1 MGPDCSRR
9 LGLVPFTPKRAGSL
23 AYSLVMFVVVS
34 VLAGVLVAGL
44 FIPFAG
50 MAGVT
55 SNAAAA
61 ELQSLPAELATPA
74 PATRSKVLMGNGK
87 ILAFFYDEN
96 RIPVKLNKIAPIM
109 RQAQIAIEDHR
120 FYEHGALDFKG
131 TVRALVRNS
140 AGDGITQG
148 GSSITQQYVKM
159 VQIEQCQAKGDSQ
172 CVKDAQAPT
181 MERKI
186 RELRYAIAME
196 KKFTKDEILERYL
209 NIAYYGSGAYGVE
222 AAAKH
227 YFSTTASKLTLAQAA
242 MLAGLVQNPD
252 SNNPVRNPSAALD
265 RRDVVLNRMVEL
277 KLITLDQAQAAKQT
291 GFDQKLV
298 KKTRNGCVG
307 TRYPFLCD
315 YVRRTLLNTPSLG
328 KTEEDRENMINRGG
342 LAIQTAIDPKIQD
355 LAEKRVSAVV
365 GPRDPVISTMNMI
378 QPGTGLIIAMAQSR
392 PVMGSKAKKGQTY
405 WNLAADPAMGGIQGY
420 QAGSTFKLFTLAAAL
435 EKGIP
440 ISKTFNAKSP
450 FNFTGRP
457 YTSCRGRERV
467 WDRWVVRNAV
477 GHSKSIGMM
486 EAAQF
491 SVNTYFIQLELATG
505 MCRVTKM
512 AQKAGVK
519 VGARIGQPPVNIV
532 QEFQDKPSF
541 TLGTVEVSP
550 LSMAEAYATFAARGI
565 HCNPIIVSKITTRD
579 GKNLAVPDANCRR
592 VVDKDV
598 ADGVNKILKSVVDKG
613 TGRRAKIYDGRD
625 IAGKTGTIDSNEAVW
640 FAGYT
645 PEIAGVAMISI
656 DNTKSPFLKGGSG
669 YYRRSGVRGY
679 RVPSTGVYLEGSGSG
694 DAGMKI
700 WKPVMQKY
708 FQQIPKTSF
717 SQPPHKIQVGEQV
730 RVPSLSGL
738 SVAAATRKL
747 ERLGFTVETQ
757 YAYSDKVPRYGFIG
771 WSPSPGDWISEFG
784 TIYAVYS
791 SGRDPAVV
799 AAEKAEARRKAQEEK
814 KKQQQQQQEQQQQQS
829 QPPKP
834 PKLPPIFPPR
844 R

>member
-1 MGPDCSRR
+1 MGPGCSRR

-74 PATRSKVLMGNGK
+74 PATRSKVLMADGK
-87 ILAFFYDEN
+87 TLAFFYDEN
-96 RIPVKLNKIAPIM
+96 RIPVKLKSIAPIM

-120 FYEHGALDFKG
+120 YYEHGALDFKG
-131 TVRALVRNS
+131 TMRALVRNS

-172 CVKDAQAPT
+172 CVKDAQART
-181 MERKI
+181 MQRKI

-209 NIAYYGSGAYGVE
+209 NIAYYGAGAYGVE

-227 YFSTTASKLTLAQAA
+227 YFSTKASRLTLAQAA

-252 SNNPVRNPSAALD
+252 THNPIRNPSAALD
-265 RRDVVLNRMVEL
+265 RRDIVLNRMVEL
-277 KLITLDQAQAAKQT
+277 KLITLDQAKQAKQT

-298 KKTRNGCVG
+298 TKTRNGCVG

-315 YVRRTLLNTPSLG
+315 YVRRTLVNTPSLG

-342 LAIQTAIDPKIQD
+342 LVIQTAIDPKIQD
-355 LAEKRVSAVV
+355 LAEEKVSAVV
-365 GPRDPVISTMNMI
+365 GPKDPVISTMNMI

-392 PVMGSKAKKGQTY
+392 PVMGSNAKKGQTY
-405 WNLAADPAMGGIQGY
+405 WNLAAEPAMGGIQGY

-440 ISKTFNAKSP
+440 ISKTFNARSP
-450 FNFTGRP
+450 FDFTGRRF
-457 YTSCRGRERV
+457 TSCRGRERV
-467 WDRWVVRNAV
+467 WDRWVVQNAV
-477 GHSKSIGMM
+477 GHSESIGMM

-512 AQKAGVK
+512 AQKTGVK
-519 VGARIGQPPVNIV
+519 VGARIGQPAVNIV
-532 QEFQDKPSF
+532 KQFQDKPSF

-565 HCNPIIVSKITTRD
+565 HCNPIIVSKITTRG

-592 VVDKDV
+592 VVNKDV
-598 ADGVNKILKSVVDKG
+598 ADGVNRVLKSVVDQG
-613 TGRRAKIYDGRD
+613 TGRRAKISDGRH

-656 DNTKSPFLKGGSG
+656 DNTKRPFVKGSG
-669 YYRRSGVRGY
+669 YYRGSGVRGY

-694 DAGMKI
+694 DAGLKI
-700 WKPVMQKY
+700 WKPVMETY

-717 SQPPHKIQVGEQV
+717 NPPPRKIQVGEQV
-730 RVPSLSGL
+730 RVPNLSGL
-738 SVAAATRKL
+738 SLAAATRKL
-747 ERLGFTVETQ
+747 ERLGFTVEQQ
-757 YAYSDKVPRYGFIG
+757 YVYSDSVPKYGFIG
-771 WSPSPGDWISEFG
+771 WSPGSGDWISEFG

-799 AAEKAEARRKAQEEK
+799 AEERAEARRKAQE
-814 KKQQQQQQEQQQQQS
+814 KKQQQQQQQQDQQQQS
-829 QPPKP
+829 PS

>member
-1 MGPDCSRR
+1 
-9 LGLVPFTPKRAGSL
+9 VPFTPKRAGSL

-61 ELQSLPAELATPA
+61 ELQSLPAELSTPA

-96 RIPVKLNKIAPIM
+96 RIPVKLKSIAPIM

-120 FYEHGALDFKG
+120 YYEHGALDFKG

-140 AGDGITQG
+140 AAGGTTQG

-159 VQIEQCQAKGDSQ
+159 VQIEQCQAKGDTQ

-181 MERKI
+181 VQRKI

-209 NIAYYGSGAYGVE
+209 NIAYYGAGAYGVE
-222 AAAKH
+222 AAARH
-227 YFSTTASKLTLAQAA
+227 YFSTKASQLTLAQAA

-252 SNNPVRNPSAALD
+252 THNPIRNPSAALD

-277 KLITLDQAQAAKQT
+277 KLITLDQAKEAKKT

-298 KKTRNGCVG
+298 QKTRNGCVG

-328 KTEEDRENMINRGG
+328 KTADDRENMINRGG
-342 LAIQTAIDPKIQD
+342 LVIQTAIDPKIQD
-355 LAEKRVSAVV
+355 LAQKKVSAVV

-378 QPGTGLIIAMAQSR
+378 QPGTGLMIAMAQSR
-392 PVMGSKAKKGQTY
+392 PVMGSDAKKGQTY
-405 WNLAADPAMGGIQGY
+405 WNLAAEPAMGGIQGY
-420 QAGSTFKLFTLAAAL
+420 QAGSTFKLFTMAAAL

-440 ISKTFNAKSP
+440 ISKMFNAKSP

-457 YTSCRGRERV
+457 FTSCRGRERV
-467 WDRWVVRNAV
+467 WDRWVVQNAV

-512 AQKAGVK
+512 AQKTGVK
-519 VGARIGQPPVNIV
+519 VGARIGQPSVNIV
-532 QEFQDKPSF
+532 KQFQDKPSF

-565 HCNPIIVSKITTRD
+565 HCNPIIVSKITTR
-579 GKNLAVPDANCRR
+579 GGGNLAVPDANCRR

-645 PEIAGVAMISI
+645 PEIAGVAMISV
-656 DNTKSPFLKGGSG
+656 DNTKRPFIKGG

-679 RVPSTGVYLEGSGSG
+679 RVPSTRVYLEGSGSG

-700 WKPVMQKY
+700 WKPVMQQY

-717 SQPPHKIQVGEQV
+717 NQPPHKIQVGEQV
-730 RVPSLSGL
+730 RVPNLNGL
-738 SVAAATRKL
+738 SLDAATRKL
-747 ERLGFTVETQ
+747 ERLGFTVEKQ
-757 YAYSDKVPRYGFIG
+757 YVYSDTVPKYGFMG
-771 WSPSPGDWISEFG
+771 WSPRSGDWISEFG

-799 AAEKAEARRKAQEEK
+799 AAEKAAARKKAQEKK
-814 KKQQQQQQEQQQQQS
+814 KKQQQQQQQQQQQS
-829 QPPKP
+829 PAPT
-834 PKLPPIFPPR
+834 LPPIFPPR
-844 R
+844 RR

>member
-1 MGPDCSRR
+1 MGPGCSRR

-74 PATRSKVLMGNGK
+74 PATRSKVLMADGK
-87 ILAFFYDEN
+87 TLAFFYDEN
-96 RIPVKLNKIAPIM
+96 RIPVKLKSIAPIM

-131 TVRALVRNS
+131 TMRALVRNS

-181 MERKI
+181 MQRKI

-196 KKFTKDEILERYL
+196 KKFTKDQILERYL
-209 NIAYYGSGAYGVE
+209 NIAYYGAGAYGVE

-227 YFSTTASKLTLAQAA
+227 YFSTQASKLTLAQAA

-252 SNNPVRNPSAALD
+252 THNPIRSPSAALD

-277 KLITLDQAQAAKQT
+277 KLITLEQAKQAKQA

-342 LAIQTAIDPKIQD
+342 LVIRTAIDPKIQD
-355 LAEKRVSAVV
+355 LAEEKVSAVV

-392 PVMGSKAKKGQTY
+392 PVMGSNTKKGQTY

-440 ISKTFNAKSP
+440 ISKTFNARSP
-450 FNFTGRP
+450 FNFTGRRF
-457 YTSCRGRERV
+457 TSCRGRERV
-467 WDRWVVRNAV
+467 WDRWVVQNAV

-512 AQKAGVK
+512 AQKTGVK
-519 VGARIGQPPVNIV
+519 VGARIGQPAVNIV
-532 QEFQDKPSF
+532 KQFQDKPSF

-565 HCNPIIVSKITTRD
+565 HCDPIIVSKITTRG
-579 GKNLAVPDANCRR
+579 GKNLAVPDGNCRR
-592 VVDKDV
+592 VVDEDV
-598 ADGVNKILKSVVDKG
+598 ADGVNRVLKSVVDKG

-656 DNTKSPFLKGGSG
+656 DNTKKPFVKGSG
-669 YYRRSGVRGY
+669 SYRGSGVRRY
-679 RVPSTGVYLEGSGSG
+679 RVPSTGSYLEGSGSG

-700 WKPVMQKY
+700 WKPVMEKY

-717 SQPPHKIQVGEQV
+717 NQPPRKIQVGEQV
-730 RVPSLSGL
+730 RVPNLSGL
-738 SVAAATRKL
+738 SIAAATRKL
-747 ERLGFTVETQ
+747 ERLGFTVEQQ
-757 YAYSDKVPRYGFIG
+757 YVYSDNVPKYGFIG
-771 WSPSPGDWISEFG
+771 WSPGSGNWISEFG

-799 AAEKAEARRKAQEEK
+799 AEEKAAATQKAQEK
-814 KKQQQQQQEQQQQQS
+814 KKEQQQQQQQQQQQG
-829 QPPKP
+829 PT
-834 PKLPPIFPPR
+834 LPPIFPPR
-844 R
+844 RR

>member
-1 MGPDCSRR
+1 MG
-9 LGLVPFTPKRAGSL
+9 GL

-55 SNAAAA
+55 SNAAAT
-61 ELQSLPAELATPA
+61 ELQSLPAELATPT
-74 PATRSKVLMGNGK
+74 PATRSRVLMGNGK
-87 ILAFFYDEN
+87 TLAFFYDEN
-96 RIPVKLNKIAPIM
+96 RIPVKLKSIAPIM
-109 RQAQIAIEDHR
+109 RTAQIAIEDHR
-120 FYEHGALDFKG
+120 YYEHGALDFKG
-131 TVRALVRNS
+131 TMRALVRNS
-140 AGDGITQG
+140 AAGGTTQG

-159 VQIEQCQAKGDSQ
+159 VQIEACQAKGDTQ

-181 MERKI
+181 VQRKI

-209 NIAYYGSGAYGVE
+209 NIAYYGEGAYGVE
-222 AAAKH
+222 AAARH
-227 YFSTTASKLTLAQAA
+227 YYSTRASKLTLPQAA

-252 SNNPVRNPSAALD
+252 SNNPVNNPSAALE
-265 RRDVVLNRMVEL
+265 RRDVVVNRMVEL
-277 KLITLDQAQAAKQT
+277 KLITLAQAIEAKQA
-291 GFDQKLV
+291 GFSQKDV
-298 KKTRNGCVG
+298 TKTRNGCVG

-328 KTEEDRENMINRGG
+328 KTEDDRENMVNRGG
-342 LAIQTAIDPKIQD
+342 LTIQTAIDPKTQD
-355 LAEKRVSAVV
+355 LAQQKVSSVV

-392 PVMGSKAKKGQTY
+392 PVMGNDAKKGQTY
-405 WNLAADPAMGGIQGY
+405 WNLAAEPAMGGIQGY

-440 ISKTFNAKSP
+440 INKKFNAKSP
-450 FNFTGRP
+450 LSFTGRRFS
-457 YTSCRGRERV
+457 SCRGRERI

-477 GHSKSIGMM
+477 GHSKTIGML

-491 SVNTYFIQLELATG
+491 SVNTYFIQLELAAG

-512 AQKAGVK
+512 AARTGVK
-519 VGARIGQPPVNIV
+519 VGARIGQPPVDIV
-532 QEFQDKPSF
+532 KEFQDKPSF

-550 LSMAEAYATFAARGI
+550 LSMAEAYATFAARGV
-565 HCNPIIVSKITTRD
+565 HCDPIIVSKITTRS

-598 ADGVNKILKSVVDKG
+598 ADGVNKVLKSVVDKG
-613 TGRRAKIYDGRD
+613 TGKRAKIFDGRA

-645 PEIAGVAMISI
+645 PEIAGVAMISV
-656 DNTKSPFLKGGSG
+656 DNTKRPFIKRGAG
-669 YYRRSGVRGY
+669 YYRRGGVKGY

-708 FQQIPKTSF
+708 FQQIPKTGF
-717 SQPPHKIQVGEQV
+717 NQPPRKIDIGRQVK
-730 RVPSLSGL
+730 VPSLSGMSL
-738 SVAAATRKL
+738 SAATRKL
-747 ERLGFTVETQ
+747 ERLGFTVEKS
-757 YAYSDKVPRYGFIG
+757 YVYHDKVPKYGFIG
-771 WSPSPGDWISEFG
+771 WSPSPGSWISEFG
-784 TIYAVYS
+784 MIYAVYS
-791 SGRDPAVV
+791 NGRDPAVV
-799 AAEKAEARRKAQEEK
+799 AAEKAAEKKAQE
-814 KKQQQQQQEQQQQQS
+814 
-829 QPPKP
+829 KP
-834 PKLPPIFPPR
+834 PPPPSRPPLPCPPICPPGR
-844 R
+844 

>member
-1 MGPDCSRR
+1 M
-9 LGLVPFTPKRAGSL
+9 GSL
-23 AYSLVMFVVVS
+23 AYSLVMFLVVS

-61 ELQSLPAELATPA
+61 ELDSLPAELATPA
-74 PATRSKVLMGNGK
+74 PATRSKVLMANGK
-87 ILAFFYDEN
+87 TLAYFYDEN
-96 RIPVKLNKIAPIM
+96 RVPVKLEKIAPIM
-109 RQAQIAIEDHR
+109 RQAQLAIEDHR

-131 TVRALVRNS
+131 TMRALVRNTA
-140 AGDGITQG
+140 AGGTTQG

-159 VQIEQCQAKGDSQ
+159 VQIEQCQARGDTE
-172 CVKDAQAPT
+172 CVREAQAPT
-181 MERKI
+181 VQRKI

-196 KKFTKDEILERYL
+196 KKFTKDQILERYL
-209 NIAYYGSGAYGVE
+209 NIAYYGQGAYGVE
-222 AAAKH
+222 AAARN
-227 YFSTTASKLTLAQAA
+227 YFSVKAADLTLSQAA

-252 SNNPVRNPSAALD
+252 TNNPVRNPSAALE
-265 RRDVVLNRMVEL
+265 RRDVVLNRMTEL
-277 KLITLDQAQAAKQT
+277 KLISIDQAKEAKKV
-291 GFDQKLV
+291 GFDEDKV

-315 YVRRTLLNTPSLG
+315 YVRRTLLNTSSLG
-328 KTEEDRENMINRGG
+328 KTEEDRENVINRGG
-342 LAIQTAIDPKIQD
+342 LVIQTAIDPKIQD
-355 LAEKRVSAVV
+355 LAQKKVSAVV
-365 GPRDPVISTMNMI
+365 GPKDPVISTMNMI

-392 PVMGSKAKKGQTY
+392 PVMGSNAKKGYTY

-440 ISKTFNAKSP
+440 ISKKFNAKSP
-450 FNFTGRP
+450 FNFTGRRFQ
-457 YTSCRGRERV
+457 SCRGRERV
-467 WDRWVVRNAV
+467 YDRWVVQNAV
-477 GHSKSIGMM
+477 GHSKSIGMT
-486 EAAQF
+486 EAAEF

-512 AQKAGVK
+512 AKKTGVK
-519 VGARIGQPPVNIV
+519 VGARIGHPPVDIV
-532 QEFQDKPSF
+532 KEFQDKPSF

-565 HCNPIIVSKITTRD
+565 HCNPIIVSKITTRG

-598 ADGVNKILKSVVDKG
+598 ADGVNKVLKSVVDKG
-613 TGRRAKIYDGRD
+613 TGRRAKIYDGRH

-656 DNTKSPFLKGGSG
+656 DNTKSPFLKRGPG
-669 YYRRSGVRGY
+669 YYRRAGVRGY

-700 WKPVMQKY
+700 WKPVMQQY
-708 FQQIPKTSF
+708 FRKIPKTSF
-717 SQPPHKIQVGEQV
+717 NSPPHKIEVGEQV
-730 RVPSLSGL
+730 RMPSLSGL
-738 SVAAATRKL
+738 DIDAATSKL
-747 ERLGFTVETQ
+747 ERLGFTVEKT
-757 YAYSDKVPRYGFIG
+757 YVYSDTVPKYNFIG
-771 WSPSPGDWISEFG
+771 WSPSPGEWISEFG
-784 TIYAVYS
+784 TVYAVYS
-791 SGRDPAVV
+791 NGRDPAVV
-799 AAEKAEARRKAQEEK
+799 AQEKAEARRKAQEQKK
-814 KKQQQQQQEQQQQQS
+814 KKQQQQQQQQ
-829 QPPKP
+829 PNPGP
-834 PKLPPIFPPR
+834 TTPTLPPIFPPR

>member
-1 MGPDCSRR
+1 M
-9 LGLVPFTPKRAGSL
+9 GSL
-23 AYSLVMFVVVS
+23 AYSIVMFLVVC

-50 MAGVT
+50 MAGVA

-61 ELQSLPAELATPA
+61 ELGSLPAELATPA
-74 PATRSKVLMGNGK
+74 PATRSKVLLGNGK
-87 ILAFFYDEN
+87 TLAYFYDEN
-96 RIPVKLNKIAPIM
+96 RVPVKLKSIAPIM
-109 RQAQIAIEDHR
+109 RQAQLAIEDHR
-120 FYEHGALDFKG
+120 YYEHGALDFKG
-131 TVRALVRNS
+131 TMRALVRNS
-140 AGDGITQG
+140 AAGGTTQG

-159 VQIEQCQAKGDSQ
+159 VQIEQCQAKGDSE
-172 CVKDAQAPT
+172 CVREAQAPT
-181 MERKI
+181 LKRKI

-196 KKFTKDEILERYL
+196 KKFTKDQILERYL
-209 NIAYYGSGAYGVE
+209 NIAYYGQGAYGVE
-222 AAAKH
+222 AAARH
-227 YFSTTASKLTLAQAA
+227 YYSVKASELTLPQAA

-252 SNNPVRNPSAALD
+252 TQNPVRNPSAALD
-265 RRDVVLNRMVEL
+265 RRDVVLNRMTEL
-277 KLITLDQAQAAKQT
+277 KLISIDQAREAKKV
-291 GFDQKLV
+291 GFDQDRV

-315 YVRRTLLNTPSLG
+315 YVRRTLLDTPSLG
-328 KTEEDRENMINRGG
+328 KTEDDRENMINRGG
-342 LAIQTAIDPKIQD
+342 LVIETAIDPKTQD
-355 LAEKRVSAVV
+355 LAQKKVSSVV
-365 GPRDPVISTMNMI
+365 GPKDPVISTMNMI

-392 PVMGSKAKKGQTY
+392 PVMGSNVKKGQTY

-440 ISKTFNAKSP
+440 ISKKFTASSP
-450 FNFTGRP
+450 FNFTGRRF
-457 YTSCRGRERV
+457 TSCRGRERV
-467 WDRWVVRNAV
+467 WDHWVVRNAV

-512 AQKAGVK
+512 ANKTGVK
-519 VGARIGQPPVNIV
+519 VGARIGQPPVDIV
-532 QEFQDKPSF
+532 KEFQDKPSF

-565 HCNPIIVSKITTRD
+565 HCDPIIISKITTRG

-598 ADGVNKILKSVVDKG
+598 ADGVNKVLKSVVDKG
-613 TGRRAKIYDGRD
+613 TGKRAKIHDGRD

-645 PEIAGVAMISI
+645 PEIAGVAMISV
-656 DNTKSPFLKGGSG
+656 DNTKKPFIKRGAG

-700 WKPVMQKY
+700 WKPVMEEY

-717 SQPPHKIQVGEQV
+717 NQPPRKIQVGEQV
-730 RVPSLSGL
+730 RMPSLSGL
-738 SVAAATRKL
+738 SIAAATRKL
-747 ERLGFTVETQ
+747 ERLGFTVENQ
-757 YAYSDKVPRYGFIG
+757 YVYSDSVPKYVFIG
-771 WSPSPGDWISEFG
+771 WSPSSGSWISEFG
-784 TIYAVYS
+784 TVYAVYS
-791 SGRDPAVV
+791 NGRDPAVV
-799 AAEKAEARRKAQEEK
+799 AQEKAAAKKKAEEQ
-814 KKQQQQQQEQQQQQS
+814 KKQQQQQQT
-829 QPPKP
+829 PPSP
-834 PKLPPIFPPR
+834 TPTLPRKFPPR

>member
-1 MGPDCSRR
+1 M
-9 LGLVPFTPKRAGSL
+9 PFTPKRAGSL

-34 VLAGVLVAGL
+34 ILAGVLVAGL

-61 ELQSLPAELATPA
+61 ELESLPAELATPA

-87 ILAFFYDEN
+87 TLAYFYDEN
-96 RIPVKLNKIAPIM
+96 RIPVKLKSIAPIM
-109 RQAQIAIEDHR
+109 RQAQVAIEDHR

-131 TVRALVRNS
+131 TMRALVRNS
-140 AGDGITQG
+140 TDGGVTQG

-159 VQIEQCQAKGDSQ
+159 VQIEACLAKGDSQ

-181 MERKI
+181 VQRKV

-196 KKFTKDEILERYL
+196 KKFTKDQILERYL
-209 NIAYYGSGAYGVE
+209 NIAYYGAGAYGVE

-227 YFSTTASKLTLAQAA
+227 YFSTKASQLTLTQAA

-252 SNNPVRNPSAALD
+252 THNPIRNPSAALD

-277 KLITLDQAQAAKQT
+277 KLITLEQAKQAKQS
-291 GFDQKLV
+291 GFDEKLV
-298 KKTRNGCVG
+298 TKTRNGCVG

-342 LAIQTAIDPKIQD
+342 LIIQTAIDPKTQD
-355 LAEKRVSAVV
+355 LAQRKVSSVV

-392 PVMGSKAKKGQTY
+392 PVMGSDAKKGQTY
-405 WNLAADPAMGGIQGY
+405 WNLATDPAMGGIQGY

-440 ISKTFNAKSP
+440 INKRFNAASP
-450 FNFTGRP
+450 FNFTGRR

-467 WDRWVVRNAV
+467 WDRWVVKNAV
-477 GHSKSIGMM
+477 GHSKSIGMT
-486 EAAQF
+486 EAAEF

-512 AQKAGVK
+512 AEKTGVK
-519 VGARIGQPPVNIV
+519 VGARIGQPPVDIV
-532 QEFQDKPSF
+532 KQFQDKPSF

-565 HCNPIIVSKITTRD
+565 HCDPIIVSKITTRN
-579 GKNLAVPDANCRR
+579 GKDLAVPDANCRR

-598 ADGVNKILKSVVDKG
+598 ADGVNKILKSVVDNG
-613 TGRRAKIYDGRD
+613 TGKRAKIYDGRH

-656 DNTKSPFLKGGSG
+656 DNTKRPFRKSGG
-669 YYRRSGVRGY
+669 YYRGSGVKGY

-694 DAGMKI
+694 DAGLKI
-700 WKPVMQKY
+700 WRPVMQKY
-708 FQQIPKTSF
+708 FQQIPRTSF
-717 SQPPHKIQVGEQV
+717 NQPPRRIQVGEQV
-730 RVPSLSGL
+730 RVPSLNGL
-738 SVAAATRKL
+738 GVDAATRKL
-747 ERLGFTVETQ
+747 ERLGFTVERQ
-757 YAYSDKVPRYGFIG
+757 FVYSDKVPKYGFMG

-784 TIYAVYS
+784 TMYAVYS
-791 SGRDPAVV
+791 NGRDPAKVEE
-799 AAEKAEARRKAQEEK
+799 EKDEARRKAQEK
-814 KKQQQQQQEQQQQQS
+814 KRTEQQ
-829 QPPKP
+829 PPQNQDPTP
-834 PKLPPIFPPR
+834 PGGPIFPPGR

>member
-1 MGPDCSRR
+1 M
-9 LGLVPFTPKRAGSL
+9 GSL
-23 AYSLVMFVVVS
+23 AYSLVMFLVVS

-55 SNAAAA
+55 SSAAAA
-61 ELQSLPAELATPA
+61 ELESLPAELSTPA

-87 ILAFFYDEN
+87 TLAYFYDEN
-96 RIPVKLNKIAPIM
+96 RIPVKLKDISPIM

-131 TVRALVRNS
+131 TMRALVRNS
-140 AGDGITQG
+140 TDGGITQG

-159 VQIEQCQAKGDSQ
+159 VQIEACQAKADSE
-172 CVKDAQAPT
+172 CVREAQAPT

-196 KKFTKDEILERYL
+196 KKFTKDQILERYL
-209 NIAYYGSGAYGVE
+209 NIAYYGEGAYGAE
-222 AAAKH
+222 AAARH
-227 YFSTTASKLTLAQAA
+227 YFSTRASKLTLAQAA

-252 SNNPVRNPSAALD
+252 ANNPVRNPSAALD
-265 RRDVVLNRMVEL
+265 RRDVVLNRMAEL
-277 KLITLDQAQAAKQT
+277 KLISIDQARQAKKV
-291 GFDQKLV
+291 GFDQGKV

-328 KTEEDRENMINRGG
+328 KTEEDRGNMINRGG
-342 LAIQTAIDPKIQD
+342 LIIQTAIDPKTQD
-355 LAEKRVSAVV
+355 LAQQKVSSVV

-392 PVMGSKAKKGQTY
+392 PVMGSDAKRGQTY

-440 ISKTFNAKSP
+440 ISKKFHASSP
-450 FNFTGRP
+450 FNFTGRR
-457 YTSCRGRERV
+457 YTSCKGRERI
-467 WDRWVVRNAV
+467 WDHWVVRNSV
-477 GHSKSIGMM
+477 GHSKTIGMM
-486 EAAQF
+486 EAAQW

-512 AQKAGVK
+512 AERTGVK
-519 VGARIGQPPVNIV
+519 VGARIGQPPLDIV
-532 QEFQDKPSF
+532 KWYQDKPSF

-565 HCNPIIVSKITTRD
+565 HCDPIIISKITTRS
-579 GKNLAVPDANCRR
+579 GNNLDVP
-592 VVDKDV
+592 DKDV
-598 ADGVNKILKSVVDKG
+598 ADGVNKVLKSVVDKG
-613 TGRRAKIYDGRD
+613 TGKRAKIYDGRD
-625 IAGKTGTIDSNEAVW
+625 IAGKTGTINSNAAVW
-640 FAGYT
+640 FSGYT

-656 DNTKSPFLKGGSG
+656 DNTKRPFAKRGGG
-669 YYRRSGVRGY
+669 YYRRSGIKGY

-708 FQQIPKTSF
+708 FQQIPKTGF
-717 SQPPHKIQVGEQV
+717 NQPPRKIQVGKQV
-730 RVPSLSGL
+730 RMPSLNGL
-738 SVAAATRKL
+738 SISAATRKL
-747 ERLGFTVETQ
+747 ERMGFTVEKRYT
-757 YAYSDKVPRYGFIG
+757 YSDTKPKFDFMG
-771 WSPSPGDWISEFG
+771 WSPSPGSWISEFG
-784 TIYAVYS
+784 TVYAVYS
-791 SGRDPAVV
+791 NGRDPAVV
-799 AAEKAEARRKAQEEK
+799 AKEKAAKKKAQK
-814 KKQQQQQQEQQQQQS
+814 KKQQPPAT
-829 QPPKP
+829 QPPRFP
-834 PKLPPIFPPR
+834 PLPPGPR
-844 R
+844 

>member
-1 MGPDCSRR
+1 M
-9 LGLVPFTPKRAGSL
+9 GSL
-23 AYSLVMFVVVS
+23 AYSLVMFLVVS

-55 SNAAAA
+55 SSAAVT
-61 ELQSLPAELATPA
+61 ELESLPAELSTPA
-74 PATRSKVLMGNGK
+74 PATRSKVLMANGK
-87 ILAFFYDEN
+87 TLAYFYDEN
-96 RIPVKLNKIAPIM
+96 RVPVKLEKIAPIM

-131 TVRALVRNS
+131 TMRALVRNTA
-140 AGDGITQG
+140 AGGTTQG

-159 VQIEQCQAKGDSQ
+159 VQIDQCQAKGDTE
-172 CVKDAQAPT
+172 CVREAQAPT
-181 MERKI
+181 VQRKI
-186 RELRYAIAME
+186 RELRYAVAME

-209 NIAYYGSGAYGVE
+209 NIAYYGQGAYGVE
-222 AAAKH
+222 AAARNF
-227 YFSTTASKLTLAQAA
+227 FSVKASELTLPQAA

-252 SNNPVRNPSAALD
+252 TNNPVRNPSAAME
-265 RRDVVLNRMVEL
+265 RRDVVLNRMAEL
-277 KLITLDQAQAAKQT
+277 KLISLEQAKEAKKV
-291 GFDQKLV
+291 GFNEDKV

-315 YVRRTLLNTPSLG
+315 YVRRTLLNTRSLG
-328 KTEEDRENMINRGG
+328 KTEDERENMINRGG
-342 LAIQTAIDPKIQD
+342 LVIQTAIDPKIQD
-355 LAEKRVSAVV
+355 LAEKKVSAVV
-365 GPRDPVISTMNMI
+365 GPKDPVISTMNMI

-392 PVMGSKAKKGQTY
+392 PVMGSNTKKGQTY

-440 ISKTFNAKSP
+440 ISKMFNAKSP
-450 FNFTGRP
+450 FNFTGRRF
-457 YTSCRGRERV
+457 TSCRGRERV
-467 WDRWVVRNAV
+467 YDRWVVQNAV
-477 GHSKSIGMM
+477 GHSKSIGML

-512 AQKAGVK
+512 ARKTGVK
-519 VGARIGQPPVNIV
+519 VGARIGQPPVDIV
-532 QEFQDKPSF
+532 KEFQDKPSF

-565 HCNPIIVSKITTRD
+565 HCNPIIVSKITTRG

-598 ADGVNKILKSVVDKG
+598 ADGVNKVLKSVVDKG

-656 DNTKSPFLKGGSG
+656 DNTKSPFSKRGSG
-669 YYRRSGVRGY
+669 YYRRAGVRGY

-700 WKPVMQKY
+700 WKPVMQQY

-717 SQPPHKIQVGEQV
+717 NSPPRKIQVGEQV
-730 RVPSLSGL
+730 RMPSLSGL
-738 SVAAATRKL
+738 GISDAISKL
-747 ERLGFTVETQ
+747 ERLGFTVEKT
-757 YAYSDKVPRYGFIG
+757 YVYSDTVPRYGFIG
-771 WSPSPGDWISEFG
+771 WSPAPGDWISEFG
-784 TIYAVYS
+784 TVYAVYS
-791 SGRDPAVV
+791 NGRDPADV
-799 AAEKAEARRKAQEEK
+799 AAEKAAAKKKAEEQK
-814 KKQQQQQQEQQQQQS
+814 KKQQQQQPS
-829 QPPKP
+829 PSPTLSP
-834 PKLPPIFPPR
+834 TFPPR

>member
-1 MGPDCSRR
+1 M
-9 LGLVPFTPKRAGSL
+9 GSL
-23 AYSLVMFVVVS
+23 AYSLVMFLVVS

-55 SNAAAA
+55 SSAAVT
-61 ELQSLPAELATPA
+61 ELESLPAELSTPA

-87 ILAFFYDEN
+87 TLAYFYDEN
-96 RIPVKLNKIAPIM
+96 RVPVKLENIAPIM

-131 TVRALVRNS
+131 TMRALVRNTA
-140 AGDGITQG
+140 AGGTTQG

-159 VQIEQCQAKGDSQ
+159 VQIDQCQAKGDSE
-172 CVKDAQAPT
+172 CVREAQAPT
-181 MERKI
+181 VQRKI
-186 RELRYAIAME
+186 RELRYAVAME
-196 KKFTKDEILERYL
+196 KKFTKDQILERYL
-209 NIAYYGSGAYGVE
+209 NIAYYGQGAYGVE
-222 AAAKH
+222 AAARNF
-227 YFSTTASKLTLAQAA
+227 FSVKASELTLPQAA

-252 SNNPVRNPSAALD
+252 TNNPVRNPSAALE
-265 RRDVVLNRMVEL
+265 RRDVVLNRMAEL
-277 KLITLDQAQAAKQT
+277 KLISVEQAKEAKKV
-291 GFDQKLV
+291 GFDEDKI

-315 YVRRTLLNTPSLG
+315 YVRRTLLNTRSLG
-328 KTEEDRENMINRGG
+328 KTEDERENMINRGG
-342 LAIQTAIDPKIQD
+342 LVIQTAIDPKIQD
-355 LAEKRVSAVV
+355 LAEKKVSAVV
-365 GPRDPVISTMNMI
+365 GPKDPVISTMNMI

-392 PVMGSKAKKGQTY
+392 PVMGSNTKKGQTY

-440 ISKTFNAKSP
+440 INKRFNAKSP
-450 FNFTGRP
+450 FDFTGRRF
-457 YTSCRGRERV
+457 TSCRGRERV
-467 WDRWVVRNAV
+467 YDRWVVQNAV

-512 AQKAGVK
+512 AKKTGVK
-519 VGARIGQPPVNIV
+519 VGARIGQPPVDIV
-532 QEFQDKPSF
+532 KEFQDKPSF

-565 HCNPIIVSKITTRD
+565 HCNPIIVSKITTRG
-579 GKNLAVPDANCRR
+579 GKDLGVPDANCRR

-598 ADGVNKILKSVVDKG
+598 ADGVNKVLKSVVDKG
-613 TGRRAKIYDGRD
+613 TGRRAKIYDGRH

-656 DNTKSPFLKGGSG
+656 DNTKSPFIKRGSG
-669 YYRRSGVRGY
+669 YYRRAGVRGY

-700 WKPVMQKY
+700 WKPVMQQY

-717 SQPPHKIQVGEQV
+717 NSPPRKIQIGEQV
-730 RVPSLSGL
+730 RMPSLSGL
-738 SVAAATRKL
+738 SIAEATDKL
-747 ERLGFTVETQ
+747 ERLGFTVEKT
-757 YAYSDKVPRYGFIG
+757 YVYSDSVPKYGFIG
-771 WSPSPGDWISEFG
+771 WSPAPGDWISEFG
-784 TIYAVYS
+784 TVYAVYS
-791 SGRDPAVV
+791 NGKDPADV
-799 AAEKAEARRKAQEEK
+799 AAEKAAAKKKAEEQK
-814 KKQQQQQQEQQQQQS
+814 RKQQQQQQPS
-829 QPPKP
+829 PGPTTTFP
-834 PKLPPIFPPR
+834 RIFPPR
-844 R
+844 

>member
-1 MGPDCSRR
+1 
-9 LGLVPFTPKRAGSL
+9 VPFTPKRAGSL

-34 VLAGVLVAGL
+34 ILAGVLVAGL

-61 ELQSLPAELATPA
+61 ELKSLPAELATPA

-87 ILAFFYDEN
+87 TLAYFYDEN
-96 RIPVKLNKIAPIM
+96 RIPVKLKSIAPIM

-131 TVRALVRNS
+131 TMRALVRNS
-140 AGDGITQG
+140 TDGGVTQG

-159 VQIEQCQAKGDSQ
+159 VQVEACQAKGDSQ

-181 MERKI
+181 MQRKI

-196 KKFTKDEILERYL
+196 KKFTKDEILVRYL
-209 NIAYYGSGAYGVE
+209 NIAYYGAGAYGVE

-227 YFSTTASKLTLAQAA
+227 YFSTKASKLTLAQAA

-252 SNNPVRNPSAALD
+252 SNNPIRNPSAALD

-277 KLITLDQAQAAKQT
+277 KLITLEQAKEAKKT
-291 GFDQKLV
+291 GFDEKLV
-298 KKTRNGCVG
+298 TKTRNGCVG

-315 YVRRTLLNTPSLG
+315 YVRRTLLNAPSLG

-342 LAIQTAIDPKIQD
+342 LVIQTAIDPKTQD
-355 LAEKRVSAVV
+355 LAQQKVSSVV

-405 WNLAADPAMGGIQGY
+405 WNLATDPAMGGIQGY

-440 ISKTFNAKSP
+440 ISKRFNAKSP
-450 FNFTGRP
+450 FNFSGRP
-457 YTSCRGRERV
+457 FTSCSGRERI
-467 WDRWVVRNAV
+467 WDRWVVKNAV
-477 GHSKSIGMM
+477 GHSKSIGMT
-486 EAAQF
+486 EAAEF
-491 SVNTYFIQLELATG
+491 SVNTYFVQLELATG

-512 AQKAGVK
+512 AEKTGVK

-532 QEFQDKPSF
+532 KEFQDKPSF

-565 HCNPIIVSKITTRD
+565 HCDPIIVSKITTRS
-579 GKNLAVPDANCRR
+579 GKTLAVPDANCRR

-613 TGRRAKIYDGRD
+613 TGKRAKIYDGRH
-625 IAGKTGTIDSNEAVW
+625 IAGKTGTINSNEAVW

-656 DNTKSPFLKGGSG
+656 DNTKRPFRKSGSG
-669 YYRRSGVRGY
+669 YYRGSGVKGY

-694 DAGMKI
+694 DAGSKI
-700 WKPVMQKY
+700 WRPVMQKY
-708 FQQIPKTSF
+708 FQQVPKTSF
-717 SQPPHKIQVGEQV
+717 NQPPRKIQVGEQV
-730 RVPSLSGL
+730 RVPNLSGL
-738 SVAAATRKL
+738 GVAAATRKL
-747 ERLGFTVETQ
+747 ERLGFTVERQ
-757 YAYSDKVPRYGFIG
+757 FVYSDKVPKYGFMG

-784 TIYAVYS
+784 TMYAVYS
-791 SGRDPAVV
+791 NGRDPAVV
-799 AAEKAEARRKAQEEK
+799 AEEKADARRKAQEK
-814 KKQQQQQQEQQQQQS
+814 KRRQQQQQQ
-829 QPPKP
+829 QPQDPTQTP
-834 PKLPPIFPPR
+834 PTLPPIFPPR

>member
-1 MGPDCSRR
+1 M
-9 LGLVPFTPKRAGSL
+9 PFTPKRAGSL

-34 VLAGVLVAGL
+34 ILAGVLVAGL

-61 ELQSLPAELATPA
+61 ELESLPAELATPA

-87 ILAFFYDEN
+87 TLAYFYDEN
-96 RIPVKLNKIAPIM
+96 RIPVKLKSIAPIM

-131 TVRALVRNS
+131 TMRALVRNS
-140 AGDGITQG
+140 TDGGVTQG

-159 VQIEQCQAKGDSQ
+159 VQIEACLAKGDSQ

-181 MERKI
+181 VQRKV

-209 NIAYYGSGAYGVE
+209 NIAYYGAGAYGVE

-227 YFSTTASKLTLAQAA
+227 YFSTKASKLTLTQAA

-252 SNNPVRNPSAALD
+252 THNPIRNPSAALD

-277 KLITLDQAQAAKQT
+277 KLITLEQAKQAKQS
-291 GFDQKLV
+291 GFDEKLV
-298 KKTRNGCVG
+298 TKTRNGCVG

-342 LAIQTAIDPKIQD
+342 LVIQTAIDPKTQD
-355 LAEKRVSAVV
+355 LAQQKVSSVV
-365 GPRDPVISTMNMI
+365 GPKDPVISTMNMI

-405 WNLAADPAMGGIQGY
+405 WNLATDPAMGGIQGY

-440 ISKTFNAKSP
+440 INKRFNAASP
-450 FNFTGRP
+450 FNFTGRR

-467 WDRWVVRNAV
+467 WDRWVVKNAV
-477 GHSKSIGMM
+477 GHSKSIGMT
-486 EAAQF
+486 EAAEF

-512 AQKAGVK
+512 AEKTGVK
-519 VGARIGQPPVNIV
+519 VGARIGQPPVDIV
-532 QEFQDKPSF
+532 KQFQDKPSF

-550 LSMAEAYATFAARGI
+550 LSMAEAYATFAARGV
-565 HCNPIIVSKITTRD
+565 HCDPIIVSKITTRP
-579 GKNLAVPDANCRR
+579 GKELAVPDANCRR

-598 ADGVNKILKSVVDKG
+598 ADGVNKILKSVVDNG
-613 TGRRAKIYDGRD
+613 TGKRAKIYDGRH

-656 DNTKSPFLKGGSG
+656 DNTKRPFRKSGG
-669 YYRRSGVRGY
+669 YYRGSGVKGY

-694 DAGMKI
+694 DAGLKI
-700 WKPVMQKY
+700 WRPVMQKY
-708 FQQIPKTSF
+708 FQQIPRTSF
-717 SQPPHKIQVGEQV
+717 NQPPRRIQVGEQV
-730 RVPSLSGL
+730 RVPSLNGL
-738 SVAAATRKL
+738 GVDAATRKL
-747 ERLGFTVETQ
+747 ERLGFTVERQ
-757 YAYSDKVPRYGFIG
+757 FVYSDKVPKYGFMG

-784 TIYAVYS
+784 TMYAVYS
-791 SGRDPAVV
+791 SGRDPAKVEE
-799 AAEKAEARRKAQEEK
+799 EKDEARRKAQEK
-814 KKQQQQQQEQQQQQS
+814 KKTEQQ
-829 QPPKP
+829 PPQNQDPTP
-834 PKLPPIFPPR
+834 PGGPIFPPGR

>member
-1 MGPDCSRR
+1 
-9 LGLVPFTPKRAGSL
+9 VPFTPKRAGSL

-34 VLAGVLVAGL
+34 ILAGVLVAGL

-61 ELQSLPAELATPA
+61 ELKSLPAELATPA

-87 ILAFFYDEN
+87 TLAYFYDEN
-96 RIPVKLNKIAPIM
+96 RIPVKLKNIAPIM

-131 TVRALVRNS
+131 TMRALVRNS
-140 AGDGITQG
+140 TDGGVTQG

-159 VQIEQCQAKGDSQ
+159 VQVEACQAKGDSQ

-181 MERKI
+181 MQRKI

-196 KKFTKDEILERYL
+196 KKFTKDEILARYL
-209 NIAYYGSGAYGVE
+209 NIAYYGAGAYGVE

-227 YFSTTASKLTLAQAA
+227 YFSTKASKLTLAQAA

-252 SNNPVRNPSAALD
+252 SNNPIRNPSAALD

-277 KLITLDQAQAAKQT
+277 KLITLEQAKEAKKS
-291 GFDQKLV
+291 GFDKKLV
-298 KKTRNGCVG
+298 TKTRNGCVG

-315 YVRRTLLNTPSLG
+315 YVRRTLLNAPSLG

-342 LAIQTAIDPKIQD
+342 LVIQTAIDPKTQD
-355 LAEKRVSAVV
+355 LAQQKVSSVV

-405 WNLAADPAMGGIQGY
+405 WNLATDPAMGGIQGY

-440 ISKTFNAKSP
+440 ISKRFNAKSP
-450 FNFTGRP
+450 FNFSGRP
-457 YTSCRGRERV
+457 FTSCSGRERI
-467 WDRWVVRNAV
+467 WDRWVVKNAV
-477 GHSKSIGMM
+477 GHSKSIGMT
-486 EAAQF
+486 EAAEF
-491 SVNTYFIQLELATG
+491 SVNTYFVQLELATG

-512 AQKAGVK
+512 AEKTGVK

-532 QEFQDKPSF
+532 KEFQDKPSF

-565 HCNPIIVSKITTRD
+565 HCDPIIVSKITTRS
-579 GKNLAVPDANCRR
+579 GKTLAVPDANCRR

-613 TGRRAKIYDGRD
+613 TGKRAKIYDGRH
-625 IAGKTGTIDSNEAVW
+625 IAGKTGTINSNEAVW

-656 DNTKSPFLKGGSG
+656 DNTKRPFRKSGSG
-669 YYRRSGVRGY
+669 YYRGSGVKGY

-694 DAGMKI
+694 DAGSKI
-700 WKPVMQKY
+700 WRPVMQKY
-708 FQQIPKTSF
+708 FQQVPKTSF
-717 SQPPHKIQVGEQV
+717 NQPPRKIQVGEQV
-730 RVPSLSGL
+730 RVPNLSGL
-738 SVAAATRKL
+738 GVAAATRKL
-747 ERLGFTVETQ
+747 ERLGFTVERQ
-757 YAYSDKVPRYGFIG
+757 FVYSDKVPKYGFMG

-784 TIYAVYS
+784 TMYAVYS
-791 SGRDPAVV
+791 NGRDPAVV
-799 AAEKAEARRKAQEEK
+799 AEEKADARRKAQDK
-814 KKQQQQQQEQQQQQS
+814 KRRQQQQQQPQS
-829 QPPKP
+829 PAQTPPT
-834 PKLPPIFPPR
+834 LPPIFPPR